1 MAMSGTLPFLAI
13 GLLLIALLILLLL
26 RPKGA
31 AYALSESSQ
40 NEDSAPALFAEPFPQ
55 QLGDRLFGSEDWDF
69 VVKERSARLRR
80 LFLQQRT
87 ALALSWLRGVRGN
100 ATKLIRVHS
109 AAARTNSRL
118 EPLVEVRVVVDY
130 LFFQVLCQI
139 LALAIWLRGP
149 VNLSRFIRYADDLSK
164 QLYEVSMRT
173 QSRLAQ

>member
-1 MAMSGTLPFLAI
+1 MSAALPFLAI
-13 GLLLIALLILLLL
+13 GLLLIAFLILGLS
-26 RPKGA
+26 RPKAPSDAQSGF
-31 AYALSESSQ
+31 SQ
-40 NEDSAPALFAEPFPQ
+40 NEDPMPGLLAEVFPQ
-55 QLGDRLFGSEDWDF
+55 QLGDRLFGSEDWNF
-69 VVKERSARLRR
+69 VLKERSVRLRR

-87 ALALSWLRGVRGN
+87 ALALCWLRAVRAN
-100 ATKLIRVHS
+100 ATKLIRVHG

-130 LFFQVLCQI
+130 LFVQVLCQI

-164 QLYEVSMRT
+164 QLYEVTMRT